1 MPRHLA
7 GPESIDAFL
16 PAEIIPPAR
25 SEMEARRT
33 NRIHG
38 VGLPFHVGTW
48 PVRLALRLVLLVGQ
62 RVDAASPGEVVAWGA
77 SSDGQTS
84 VPRDARSG
92 VVTVAAGFSHPV
104 TLRSEGSSRRRSI
117 SYGHV
122 PLLDRTRLLP
132 ARSMAPAPRP
142 SRCRCGSPS
151 YRPRICRRWWRWS
164 HRPGRPSK
172 NSFSRRLHPGSPR
185 RCRWNPGRSSTG
197 SANGRRL
204 PPSGRCAGWIDPAG
218 RCGRHGDPAVQ
229 DREGTPSRP
238 VARPAQ
244 PAFASGHGR
253 FVSFVPFYED
263 RIGAATAPRP
273 SIGARVSPTT
283 AGTRPRSRRHLR
295 PGRT

>member
-1 MPRHLA
+1 
-7 GPESIDAFL
+7 
-16 PAEIIPPAR
+16 
-25 SEMEARRT
+25 MEARRT
-33 NRIHG
+33 KRIHG
-38 VGLPFHVGTW
+38 IGLPFHAGTW
-48 PVRLALRLVLLVGQ
+48 PVRLALRLALRLVLLVGQ

-77 SSDGQTS
+77 SPDGQTS
-84 VPRDARSG
+84 VPRDAQSG

-104 TLRSEGSSRRRSI
+104 ALRSEGSSRRRSI

-197 SANGRRL
+197 SANGRHLPSEQAMRRL
-204 PPSGRCAGWIDPAG
+204 DRSCRKMRTPRRPRRPRRSG
-218 RCGRHGDPAVQ
+218 
-229 DREGTPSRP
+229 
-238 VARPAQ
+238 
-244 PAFASGHGR
+244 
-253 FVSFVPFYED
+253 
-263 RIGAATAPRP
+263 PRR
-273 SIGARVSPTT
+273 SSLT
-283 AGTRPRSRRHLR
+283 AGCATGATGLRRRPWTLRVLRSLL
-295 PGRT
+295 